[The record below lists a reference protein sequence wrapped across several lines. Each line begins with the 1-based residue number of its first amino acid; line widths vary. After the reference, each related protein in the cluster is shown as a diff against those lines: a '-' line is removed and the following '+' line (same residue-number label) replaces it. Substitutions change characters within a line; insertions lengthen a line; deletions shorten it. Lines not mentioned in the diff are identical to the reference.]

1 MIKIENVVVP
11 STEEMM
17 FVIQGMRNPMNSWDK
32 SDSKARIGDNMI
44 DICGNSIPVPAGFS
58 DDSGRKDGFWTGDK
72 DYDLMQRLFKAG
84 PEHRKYLRM
93 MPVYARITAGH
104 TWWGEF
110 DTYKVGTV
118 RNSCSKMHKIHQ
130 MSFEIDSFD
139 HEGIDEVGEVAA
151 DAFDTVRS
159 ALETLSRQYNIT
171 KEKKYWRA
179 IIELL
184 PMGFHLTANV
194 SMNYEV
200 LANIYRQRQNHKLEE
215 WNVFWRWIDSLPF
228 SELITESNTANG
240 D

>member
-1 MIKIENVVVP
+1 
-11 STEEMM
+11 
-17 FVIQGMRNPMNSWDK
+17 
-32 SDSKARIGDNMI
+32 
-44 DICGNSIPVPAGFS
+44 
-58 DDSGRKDGFWTGDK
+58 
-72 DYDLMQRLFKAG
+72 
-84 PEHRKYLRM
+84 
-93 MPVYARITAGH
+93 
-104 TWWGEF
+104 
-110 DTYKVGTV
+110 
-118 RNSCSKMHKIHQ
+118 MHKIHQ
-130 MSFEIDSFD
+130 MGFEIDSFD
-139 HEGIDEVGEVAA
+139 YEGIDEAGEVAT